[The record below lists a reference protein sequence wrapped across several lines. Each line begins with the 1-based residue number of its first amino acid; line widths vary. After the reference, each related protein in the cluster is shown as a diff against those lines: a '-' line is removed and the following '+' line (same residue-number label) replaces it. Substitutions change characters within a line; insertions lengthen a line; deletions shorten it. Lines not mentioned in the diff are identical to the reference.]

1 MGVDVPGARWG
12 AVRVPWNQDPT
23 PHSTA
28 SRLAVPHLPRSHVA
42 AEGVGMTTT
51 SHIQLTL
58 INGHTDTAVPAPA
71 FVACAV
77 VFAQGLRDTLSL

>member
-1 MGVDVPGARWG
+1 MDAHGARWG
-12 AVRVPWNQDPT
+12 GVRDPQNEDPS
-23 PHSTA
+23 PHSAA

-42 AEGVGMTTT
+42 AEGVGVTTT

-58 INGHTDTAVPAPA
+58 VDGHTDTAVPAPA

-77 VFAQGLRDTLSL
+77 VVAQGPRDTLSL